1 MNKPLR
7 RIAIF
12 CGLLVLA
19 LLIRDNWIQYVQA
32 DTLRADPKNRR
43 VAIERYATPRGN
55 IIVDGN
61 PITGSAKT
69 NGDSFN
75 DFEYKRTYKDG
86 AMWAPVTGYASQAFG
101 ATQLESIEDGILTG
115 NDDRLFFRN
124 TLDMI
129 TGESKQGGNVVTTL
143 NAAAQKAAYDGLLKQ
158 GKGAVA
164 AINPE
169 TGAILALASTP
180 SYDPS
185 TFAGNSTS
193 VDGKA
198 WTALQK
204 KNDPNDPMLNRALR
218 EVYPPGST
226 FKVVTAAAAL
236 ENDLYTSADEKT
248 DSPLPYT
255 LPDTTTEL
263 KNEGNIPC
271 KDATLREALRVSCN
285 TVFGKIG
292 ADLGKDKMLTEAEKF
307 GFNSEQFTP
316 VRSSASVFPEKMD
329 KPQTAL
335 SSIGQFE
342 TATTPLQM
350 AMVASAVANNGTL
363 MKPYMVDKLQAP
375 GLDVI
380 EQTEPEKMSEP
391 LSSENAGILQSMME
405 TVVKDGTG
413 KNAQINEDGVTVG
426 GKTGTAQHG
435 VDNSENPYA
444 WFISYAKLSDG
455 STPVAVA
462 VVVEDESANRDDI
475 SGGGLAAPIAKSVM
489 QAVIDSNK

>member
-7 RIAIF
+7 RIALF

-19 LLIRDNWIQYVQA
+19 LLVRDNWIQYV
-32 DTLRADPKNRR
+32 RADDLKDDKYNRR
-43 VAIERYATPRGN
+43 VAIERYATPRGD
-55 IIVDGN
+55 IIVDGKS
-61 PITGSAKT
+61 ITGST
-69 NGDSFN
+69 TSDSS
-75 DFEYKRTYKDG
+75 DFEYKRSYKDG
-86 AMWAPVTGYASQAFG
+86 PMWAPVTGYASQAFG
-101 ATQLESIEDGILTG
+101 ATQLESIDDGILTG

-129 TGESKQGGNVVTTL
+129 TGKKKQGGNVVTTL
-143 NAAAQKAAYDGLLKQ
+143 NAAAQKAAYDGLKGR

-164 AINPE
+164 AIDPS
-169 TGAILALASTP
+169 TGAILALASFP

-185 TFAGNSTS
+185 TFAGNSNKDS
-193 VDGKA
+193 EA
-198 WTALQK
+198 WTKLQK
-204 KNDPNDPMLNRALR
+204 KADPDEPMLNRALR
-218 EVYPPGST
+218 DIYPPGST

-236 ENDLYTSADEKT
+236 ENGLYTSADEKT

-263 KNEGNIPC
+263 KNEGTIPC
-271 KDATLREALRVSCN
+271 KNATMRVALQWSCN

-292 ADLGKDKMLTEAEKF
+292 VDVGKDKMLEEAKKF
-307 GFNSEQFTP
+307 GFNSEQFIP
-316 VRSSASVFPEKMD
+316 VRSSASNFPEKMD
-329 KPQTAL
+329 RPQTAL

-350 AMVASAVANNGTL
+350 AMVASAIANDGKL

-375 GLDVI
+375 NLDVL
-380 EQTEPEKMSEP
+380 EQTEPEEMSQP
-391 LSSENAGILQSMME
+391 LTSKNAQILQSMME

-413 KNAQINEDGVTVG
+413 KNAQISGVTVG

-435 VDNSENPYA
+435 VDNSEKPYA
-444 WFISYAKLSDG
+444 WFISYAKLADG
-455 STPVAVA
+455 SSPVAVA
-462 VVVEDESANRDDI
+462 VVVQDEDAIRDNI

-489 QAVIDSNK
+489 EAVIKSKQ

>member
-19 LLIRDNWIQYVQA
+19 LLVRDNWLQYV
-32 DTLRADPKNRR
+32 RADALKDDKYNRR

-55 IIVDGN
+55 IIVDGES
-61 PITGSAKT
+61 ITGST
-69 NGDSFN
+69 TSNST

-86 AMWAPVTGYASQAFG
+86 PMWAPVTGYASQAFG
-101 ATQLESIEDGILTG
+101 ATQLESIDDGILTG

-129 TGESKQGGNVVTTL
+129 TGKKKQGGNVVTTL
-143 NAAAQKAAYDGLLKQ
+143 NAAAQKAAYDGLKGR

-164 AINPE
+164 AIDPS
-169 TGAILALASTP
+169 TGAILALASFP

-185 TFAGNSTS
+185 VFAGNSDKDS
-193 VDGKA
+193 EA
-198 WTALQK
+198 WQKLQK
-204 KNDPNDPMLNRALR
+204 KADPNEPMLNRALR
-218 EVYPPGST
+218 DIYPPGST

-236 ENDLYTSADEKT
+236 ENGVYTDADEKT
-248 DSPLPYT
+248 KSPLPYT

-263 KNEGNIPC
+263 KNEGSIPC
-271 KDATLREALRVSCN
+271 ENATMRVALQWSCN
-285 TVFGKIG
+285 TVFGKMG
-292 ADLGKDKMLTEAEKF
+292 VDVGKDKMLEEAKKF
-307 GFNSEQFTP
+307 GFNSEQFIP
-316 VRSSASVFPEKMD
+316 VRSAASNFPETMD
-329 KPQTAL
+329 RPQTAL

-350 AMVASAVANNGTL
+350 AMVVSAIANDGKL
-363 MKPYMVDKLQAP
+363 MKPYMVDRLQAP
-375 GLDVI
+375 NLDVL
-380 EQTEPEKMSEP
+380 EQTEPEEMSQP
-391 LSSENAGILQSMME
+391 LSSKNAQTLQSMME

-413 KNAQINEDGVTVG
+413 KKAQISGVTVG

-435 VDNSENPYA
+435 VDNSEKPYA
-444 WFISYAKLSDG
+444 WFISYARLADG
-455 STPVAVA
+455 SSPVAVA
-462 VVVEDESANRDDI
+462 VVVEDEGAIRDNI

-489 QAVIDSNK
+489 EAVIQSKQ

>member
-1 MNKPLR
+1 VNKPLR

-19 LLIRDNWIQYVQA
+19 LLIRDNYVQYVQA
-32 DTLRADPKNRR
+32 DSLRTNANNRR
-43 VAIERYATPRGN
+43 VAIERYATPRGD

-61 PITGSAKT
+61 PITGATKSTK
-69 NGDSFN
+69 NGIN

-86 AMWAPVTGYASQAFG
+86 PMWAPVTGYASQAFD
-101 ATQLESIEDGILTG
+101 ASQLEKLDDGILTG

-129 TGESKQGGNVVTTL
+129 TGKKKQGGNVVTTL
-143 NAAAQKAAYDGLLKQ
+143 NAAAQKAAYDGLLSR

-164 AINPE
+164 AINPQ

-185 TFAGNSTS
+185 TFAGTS
-193 VDGKA
+193 GSDEKA
-198 WTALQK
+198 WNKLQK
-204 KNDPNDPMLNRALR
+204 KNNPDEPMLNRALR
-218 EVYPPGST
+218 ETYPPGST

-236 ENDLYTSADEKT
+236 ENGLYKSADENT

-255 LPDTTTEL
+255 LPNTTTEL

-271 KDATLREALRVSCN
+271 KNATMRVALKVSCN

-292 ADLGKDKMLTEAEKF
+292 ADLGTDKMLAEAEKF
-307 GFNSEQFTP
+307 GFNSEQLTP
-316 VRSSASVFPEKMD
+316 VRSNASVFPKSMD
-329 KPQTAL
+329 KPHTAL

-342 TATTPLQM
+342 TAATPLQM
-350 AMVASAVANNGTL
+350 AMVASAIANNGTL

-375 GLDVI
+375 NLDVI
-380 EQTEPEKMSEP
+380 SQTDPQKMSQP
-391 LSSENAGILQSMME
+391 LSQSNAQILQSMME
-405 TVVKDGTG
+405 TVVKEGTG
-413 KNAQINEDGVTVG
+413 TKAQISGVTVG

-435 VDNSENPYA
+435 VANSEKPYA
-444 WFISYAKLSDG
+444 WFISYAKLPDG
-455 STPVAVA
+455 SSPVAVA
-462 VVVEDESANRDDI
+462 VVVEDGAANRGDI
-475 SGGGLAAPIAKSVM
+475 TGGGLAAPIARSVM
-489 QAVIDSNK
+489 KAVIDSKK